1 MFKTFLEMNIMAI
14 IIYFR
19 ALILILYAVIVK
31 SQRFRIYFTCS
42 LEVVSFYRALHM
54 RTKHYLE
61 CGVNN
66 QDSVYTL
73 SFLLQTSSF
82 FSLKRLMAYVL
93 A

>member
-1 MFKTFLEMNIMAI
+1 MNVMAVV
-14 IIYFR
+14 IYFSS
-19 ALILILYAVIVK
+19 LILILYTVIVK
-31 SQRFRIYFTCS
+31 SQRSRIYFTCS
-42 LEVVSFYRALHM
+42 LEVVSSSRALHM
-54 RTKHYLE
+54 STKHYLE

-66 QDSVYTL
+66 QDSIYTL